1 MRTEYFLTCKKN
13 YYSNSGK
20 TFLNL
25 FKKALFVKGQK
36 YKVIKD
42 VISGVSGISGVGGVS
57 GVGISGSTIAVN
69 PPYSGTTTTTS
80 TTCTTTT
87 STTNSSYRHSSWTN
101 YTINGTPVTENFV
114 SEYFY
119 TLKEERHLKLM
130 KLKKLSYEE
139 EEVL

>member
-1 MRTEYFLTCKKN
+1 MRTEYFLTCKRN
-13 YYSNSGK
+13 YYSNSGN

-57 GVGISGSTIAVN
+57 GSVGSTIIAN
-69 PPYSGTTTTTS
+69 PPYSTTTTS

-87 STTNSSYRHSSWTN
+87 STTMFPSSYSYSSWTN
-101 YTINGTPVTENFV
+101 YTVNGTPVTEKFI

-130 KLKKLSYEE
+130 KLKKLSHE